1 MSKSG
6 SSDVET
12 DLSKVNMDRGGKSKR
27 ERSRDAVA
35 VMEKRLS
42 KMENAVVELDQR
54 LEEDVLTKGG
64 FETVADELQGQFQGV
79 LNSALDDIKLDV
91 QAKLDHFLAE
101 LTSLRDEMKDVKG
114 DWALCKEAVLNK
126 TRTPKE
132 PKLLDSFK
140 PKSYNGKREAK
151 ELDTFL
157 WNIERYF
164 KYLKLEDDEPKINAA
179 TLFLTDNALMW
190 WRRRSIE
197 IEQGTFTLE
206 TWEDFKKDIML
217 HFYPENAKY
226 EAKEKLRWLKQTG
239 SVKDYVATFTNLL
252 FEVPSMIDEDKLM
265 YFMSG
270 LQNWAKLELQR
281 RHVQTLSEAIAAA
294 ESLVEFKRNDQG
306 DSKFNG
312 KKGGN
317 GSGGGDN
324 KPKEGSKSGDKSDG
338 HKSSWKKNDKGDKG
352 KDKSKLACYFCDGPH
367 MMRDCPKKKALNAM
381 NQETEREAG
390 MGAIH
395 RFNALQAKG
404 AQPQVQAKGV
414 MFVDAM
420 VNGKTTRCL
429 VDTGASHNFMSVQE
443 AKRLGCRVSKE
454 PGSMKTVNS
463 TAKPIDGVARGVELH
478 IATWKGVADFSVISM
493 DDYDVVLGMEFMDK
507 VKAFPIPFHNTMCI
521 TQDGTMPCIVPVV
534 RQQSGTKLLSAM
546 QFSKSW
552 KKGEPTFL
560 ATMKMNIVEKEVQP
574 VPKAVEAILKEFA
587 DVMPKEL
594 PKTLPPRREVDH
606 AIELEPGAKPPAK
619 APYRMAPPE
628 LEELRKQ
635 LKQLLDAGYI
645 QPSKAPYGA
654 PVLFQK
660 KREGTLRLCIDYRAL
675 NKVTIKNKY
684 PIPLIADLFDQL
696 GGAKYFTKLDLR
708 SGYYQVRIAPGDESK
723 TACVTRYGSYEFL
736 VMPFGLTNAPAT
748 FCTLMNKVFHPF
760 LDKFVVVYI
769 DDIVVYSNSLEEHLE
784 HLQKVFQVL
793 RENQLYVK
801 KEKCSFVQEEVEFLG
816 HKIRGG
822 QLLMEEGKVRAIQ
835 EWEPP
840 IKVPELRS
848 FLGLVNYYR
857 RFIKGYSAIAAPL
870 TDLLKKNKTWDW
882 TPQCQ
887 HAFNELKRA
896 LMEEPVLRLPD
907 LSKPFEVH
915 TDASDF
921 AIGGVLMQ
929 DGHPLAFESRKL
941 NDTERRY
948 TVQEKEMTGVVHCLR
963 TWRHYLLG
971 SQFVVKTDNVAT
983 SYFQSQQKL
992 SPKQARWQD
1001 FLAEFD
1007 YKLEYKQGK
1016 TNVVTDALSRKA
1028 VLAAVTQP
1036 QSSLMQRIRE
1046 GLLHDPQAKSL
1057 LELVKDGKTRRFWL
1071 DEGILYATGKRIYV
1085 PRWDNLRR
1093 ELLKEC
1099 HDSKWAGH
1107 PGTHRTLALMSEAY
1121 YWPQMRE
1128 DVDSFVRTC
1137 LVCQQDKTL
1146 QKQPG
1151 GLLEPLPV
1159 PTRPW
1164 ESLSMDFI
1172 VSLPKSE
1179 GCGSILVVVDRFT
1192 KYATFIPAP
1201 AECNAEEA
1209 ARLFLKHVVK
1219 YWGIPKSIISDRDTR
1234 FTGKLWTELFKLL
1247 GSQLNFSTSFHPQTD
1262 GQTERVNAL
1271 LELYLRHYVSANQRD
1286 WAKLLDVAQFSYNL
1300 QQSES
1305 TGSSPF
1311 ELATGQ
1317 QPITP
1322 NTVVSGYTGSSPAAY
1337 KTAKEWQ
1344 VTNELARAQLEKATR
1359 KMKKW
1364 ADKHRRDVVFQP
1376 GDLVFVKLNPSQHKS
1391 TRRLHKALLRRYEG
1405 PFPIIRSVGRAA
1417 YRVELPPRLKIHP
1430 VFHVSNLKPYH
1441 ADPEEPSRGESQRA
1455 PPLMVTSFD
1464 REVECVMA
1472 KREVRRKGV
1481 PRYFEYFVKWKG
1493 LPESEGNW
1501 EKQESLW
1508 KYKDIIEAFERDGS
1522 TAATRT
1528 LPN

>member
-6 SSDVET
+6 SDVET

-27 ERSRDAVA
+27 ERSRDVVA
-35 VMEKRLS
+35 MMEKRLS
-42 KMENAVVELDQR
+42 KMEIAVVEFDQR
-54 LEEDVLTKGG
+54 LEEDILTKGG
-64 FETVADELQGQFQGV
+64 FEGVVDELQGQFQGV
-79 LNSALDDIKLDV
+79 LNSALDGIKLDV

-132 PKLLDSFK
+132 PKVLDSFK

-190 WRRRSIE
+190 WRRRSME

-206 TWEDFKKDIML
+206 TWEDFKKDIIL

-252 FEVPSMIDEDKLM
+252 FEVPSMTDEDKLM

-294 ESLVEFKRNDQG
+294 ESLVEFKRSDQG
-306 DSKFNG
+306 DSKFKG
-312 KKGGN
+312 KKGGS

-381 NQETEREAG
+381 NQEKGEEAEREAG

-404 AQPQVQAKGV
+404 AQPQ
-414 MFVDAM
+414 
-420 VNGKTTRCL
+420 
-429 VDTGASHNFMSVQE
+429 E
-443 AKRLGCRVSKE
+443 AKRLRCRVSKE
-454 PGSMKTVNS
+454 AGSMKTVNS

-493 DDYDVVLGMEFMDK
+493 DDCDVVLGMEFMDK

-521 TQDGTMPCIVPVV
+521 AQGGTMPCMVPVV
-534 RQQSGTKLLSAM
+534 RQQSETKLLSAM
-546 QFSKSW
+546 QFSKYW

-560 ATMKMNIVEKEVQP
+560 ATMKMNVVEKEVQP

-801 KEKCSFVQEEVEFLG
+801 REKCSFVQEEVEFLG

-822 QLLMEEGKVRAIQ
+822 QLLMEEA
-835 EWEPP
+835 
-840 IKVPELRS
+840 
-848 FLGLVNYYR
+848 

-870 TDLLKKNKTWDW
+870 TDLLKKNKTWEW
-882 TPQCQ
+882 TPRC
-887 HAFNELKRA
+887 
-896 LMEEPVLRLPD
+896 
-907 LSKPFEVH
+907 
-915 TDASDF
+915 
-921 AIGGVLMQ
+921 
-929 DGHPLAFESRKL
+929 
-941 NDTERRY
+941 
-948 TVQEKEMTGVVHCLR
+948 
-963 TWRHYLLG
+963 
-971 SQFVVKTDNVAT
+971 
-983 SYFQSQQKL
+983 
-992 SPKQARWQD
+992 
-1001 FLAEFD
+1001 
-1007 YKLEYKQGK
+1007 
-1016 TNVVTDALSRKA
+1016 
-1028 VLAAVTQP
+1028 
-1036 QSSLMQRIRE
+1036 
-1046 GLLHDPQAKSL
+1046 
-1057 LELVKDGKTRRFWL
+1057 
-1071 DEGILYATGKRIYV
+1071 
-1085 PRWDNLRR
+1085 
-1093 ELLKEC
+1093 
-1099 HDSKWAGH
+1099 
-1107 PGTHRTLALMSEAY
+1107 
-1121 YWPQMRE
+1121 
-1128 DVDSFVRTC
+1128 
-1137 LVCQQDKTL
+1137 
-1146 QKQPG
+1146 
-1151 GLLEPLPV
+1151 
-1159 PTRPW
+1159 
-1164 ESLSMDFI
+1164 
-1172 VSLPKSE
+1172 
-1179 GCGSILVVVDRFT
+1179 
-1192 KYATFIPAP
+1192 
-1201 AECNAEEA
+1201 
-1209 ARLFLKHVVK
+1209 
-1219 YWGIPKSIISDRDTR
+1219 
-1234 FTGKLWTELFKLL
+1234 
-1247 GSQLNFSTSFHPQTD
+1247 
-1262 GQTERVNAL
+1262 
-1271 LELYLRHYVSANQRD
+1271 
-1286 WAKLLDVAQFSYNL
+1286 
-1300 QQSES
+1300 
-1305 TGSSPF
+1305 
-1311 ELATGQ
+1311 
-1317 QPITP
+1317 
-1322 NTVVSGYTGSSPAAY
+1322 
-1337 KTAKEWQ
+1337 
-1344 VTNELARAQLEKATR
+1344 
-1359 KMKKW
+1359 
-1364 ADKHRRDVVFQP
+1364 
-1376 GDLVFVKLNPSQHKS
+1376 
-1391 TRRLHKALLRRYEG
+1391 
-1405 PFPIIRSVGRAA
+1405 
-1417 YRVELPPRLKIHP
+1417 
-1430 VFHVSNLKPYH
+1430 
-1441 ADPEEPSRGESQRA
+1441 
-1455 PPLMVTSFD
+1455 
-1464 REVECVMA
+1464 
-1472 KREVRRKGV
+1472 
-1481 PRYFEYFVKWKG
+1481 
-1493 LPESEGNW
+1493 
-1501 EKQESLW
+1501 
-1508 KYKDIIEAFERDGS
+1508 
-1522 TAATRT
+1522 
-1528 LPN
+1528 